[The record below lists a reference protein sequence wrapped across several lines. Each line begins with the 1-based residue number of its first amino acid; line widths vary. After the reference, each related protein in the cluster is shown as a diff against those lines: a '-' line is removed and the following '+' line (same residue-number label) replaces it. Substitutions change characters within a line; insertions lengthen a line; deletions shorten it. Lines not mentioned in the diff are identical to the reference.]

1 MLLFKVQRFSHLYIC
16 VILAY
21 KSNFLNQLLF
31 KNYFS
36 LIRNDRV
43 FLLLS
48 VVLKYKLLVFG
59 VLLLCSS

>member
-1 MLLFKVQRFSHLYIC
+1 MLLCKVQRFSNLCVC

-31 KNYFS
+31 KHSFS
-36 LIRNDRV
+36 LVINDRV

-48 VVLKYKLLVFG
+48 VVLKYQLLVFG
-59 VLLLCSS
+59 VLLL